1 MRINRRIFESL
12 NSSVNKAI
20 SSEEEEIAEEI
31 ADILDLK
38 EEDIEDI
45 TDAEAADRIIRYN
58 QVVNRALRAKFLS
71 RTRRRAI

>member
-1 MRINRRIFESL
+1 MRLDRNIFESL
-12 NSSVNKAI
+12 NSSIKQAVSPEI
-20 SSEEEEIAEEI
+20 EEFPQEIEEVA
-31 ADILDLK
+31 DLK
-38 EEDIEDI
+38 EEDIEDM

>member
-20 SSEEEEIAEEI
+20 STQEEEIAEEI